1 MDSAGAVQVATKQS
15 AVMSDE
21 VCTTQVAA
29 QILGISVSLVQ
40 QLVETGVLDA
50 WKTQGGHRRI
60 PLRAVLDYKNKLA
73 GSMGRDAGGRATI
86 LVIEDNAI
94 QRALYQRQFAAWE
107 LPADFIFCENG
118 YQALLQIARRPPDI
132 LLADIVMEGIDGF
145 EVVRTVMTDP
155 ELADVSIAILSGLPA
170 DELAARGG
178 VPAGVVFFPK
188 PINYDEL
195 RGYLRASVAQRAR
208 KPTPA

>member
-1 MDSAGAVQVATKQS
+1 VATKQS
-15 AVMSDE
+15 AVTSDE

-29 QILGISVSLVQ
+29 QMLGVSVSLVQ
-40 QLVETGVLDA
+40 QLVEIGVLDA

-60 PLRAVLDYKNKLA
+60 PIKAVLDYKHKLA

-94 QRALYQRQFAAWE
+94 QRALYQRQFAAWD

-178 VPAGVVFFPK
+178 VPEGVVFFPK

-208 KPTPA
+208 KPGPM

>member
-1 MDSAGAVQVATKQS
+1 MATKQS
-15 AVMSDE
+15 AVTSDE

-29 QILGISVSLVQ
+29 QMLGVSVSLVQ

-60 PLRAVLDYKNKLA
+60 PIKAVLDYKHKLA

-94 QRALYQRQFAAWE
+94 QRALYQRQFAAWD

-178 VPAGVVFFPK
+178 VPEGVVFFPK

-208 KPTPA
+208 KPGPM

>member
-1 MDSAGAVQVATKQS
+1 VATKQS
-15 AVMSDE
+15 AVTSDE

-29 QILGISVSLVQ
+29 QMLGISVSLVQ

-73 GSMGRDAGGRATI
+73 GSMGREASGRATI

-94 QRALYQRQFAAWE
+94 QRALYQRQFAAWD

-145 EVVRTVMTDP
+145 EVMRTVMTDP
-155 ELADVSIAILSGLPA
+155 ELAEVSIAILSGLPA
-170 DELAARGG
+170 DELAACGG

-195 RGYLRASVAQRAR
+195 RGYLRANVAQRIR
-208 KPTPA
+208 KPAPV

>member
-1 MDSAGAVQVATKQS
+1 MVTKQS

-29 QILGISVSLVQ
+29 QMLGVSVSLVQ
-40 QLVETGVLDA
+40 QLVETGALDA

-60 PLRAVLDYKNKLA
+60 PLKAVLDYKNRLA
-73 GSMGRDAGGRATI
+73 GSMGREAGGRAAI

-170 DELAARGG
+170 NELAARGG
-178 VPAGVVFFPK
+178 VPEGVVFFPK

-208 KPTPA
+208 KPAPV

>member
-1 MDSAGAVQVATKQS
+1 VATKQS
-15 AVMSDE
+15 AVTSDE

-29 QILGISVSLVQ
+29 QMLGVSVSLVQ

-60 PLRAVLDYKNKLA
+60 PIKAVLDYKHKLA

-94 QRALYQRQFAAWE
+94 QRALYQRQFAAWD

-178 VPAGVVFFPK
+178 VPEGVVFFPK

-195 RGYLRASVAQRAR
+195 RGYLRANVAQRAR
-208 KPTPA
+208 KPGPM

>member
-1 MDSAGAVQVATKQS
+1 VATKQS

-29 QILGISVSLVQ
+29 QMLGVSVSLVQ

-60 PLRAVLDYKNKLA
+60 PLKAVLDYKNKLA
-73 GSMGRDAGGRATI
+73 GSMGRDVSGRATI

-94 QRALYQRQFAAWE
+94 QRALYQRQFAAWD

-208 KPTPA
+208 KPAPV

>member
-1 MDSAGAVQVATKQS
+1 VVTKQS
-15 AVMSDE
+15 AVTSDE

-29 QILGISVSLVQ
+29 QMLGVSVSLVQ

-60 PLRAVLDYKNKLA
+60 PIKAVLDYKHKLA

-94 QRALYQRQFAAWE
+94 QRALYQRQFAAWD

-118 YQALLQIARRPPDI
+118 YQALLQIARRPPEI

-178 VPAGVVFFPK
+178 VPEGVVFFPK

-208 KPTPA
+208 KPGPM

>member
-1 MDSAGAVQVATKQS
+1 
-15 AVMSDE
+15 MSDE

-29 QILGISVSLVQ
+29 QMLGISVSLVQ

-60 PLRAVLDYKNKLA
+60 PLKTVLDYKNKLA
-73 GSMGRDAGGRATI
+73 GSMGREAGGRATI

-94 QRALYQRQFAAWE
+94 QRALYQRQFAAWD
-107 LPADFIFCENG
+107 LSADFIFCENG

-178 VPAGVVFFPK
+178 IPSGIVFFPK

-208 KPTPA
+208 KPATI

>member
-1 MDSAGAVQVATKQS
+1 MATKQS
-15 AVMSDE
+15 TVMSDE

-29 QILGISVSLVQ
+29 QMLGISVSLVQ

-60 PLRAVLDYKNKLA
+60 PLKTVLDYKNKLA
-73 GSMGRDAGGRATI
+73 GSMGREAGGRATI

-94 QRALYQRQFAAWE
+94 QRALYQRQFAAWD
-107 LPADFIFCENG
+107 LSADFIFCENG

-178 VPAGVVFFPK
+178 IPSGIVFFPK

-208 KPTPA
+208 KPATI

>member
-1 MDSAGAVQVATKQS
+1 VVTRQS
-15 AVMSDE
+15 TVMSHE

-29 QILGISVSLVQ
+29 QMLGISVSLVQ

-60 PLRAVLDYKNKLA
+60 PLKAVLDYKNKLA
-73 GSMGRDAGGRATI
+73 GSIGREASGRAAI

-94 QRALYQRQFAAWE
+94 QRALYQRQFAAWD

-178 VPAGVVFFPK
+178 IPAGVVFFPK

-208 KPTPA
+208 KLAPV

>member
-1 MDSAGAVQVATKQS
+1 VATKQS
-15 AVMSDE
+15 AVTSDE

-29 QILGISVSLVQ
+29 QMLGISVSLVQ

-60 PLRAVLDYKNKLA
+60 PLKAVLDYKNKLA

-94 QRALYQRQFAAWE
+94 QRALYQRQFTAWD

-155 ELADVSIAILSGLPA
+155 ELTDVSIAILSGLPA

-208 KPTPA
+208 RPAPL

>member
-1 MDSAGAVQVATKQS
+1 MATKQS
-15 AVMSDE
+15 AVTSDE

-29 QILGISVSLVQ
+29 QMLGVSVSLVQ

-60 PLRAVLDYKNKLA
+60 PIKAVLDYKHKLA

-94 QRALYQRQFAAWE
+94 QRALYQRQFAAWD

-178 VPAGVVFFPK
+178 VPEGVVFFPK

-208 KPTPA
+208 KPAPV

>member
-1 MDSAGAVQVATKQS
+1 MVTKQS

-29 QILGISVSLVQ
+29 QMLGVSVSLVQ

-60 PLRAVLDYKNKLA
+60 PLKAVLDYKNRLA
-73 GSMGRDAGGRATI
+73 GSMGREAGGRAAI

-94 QRALYQRQFAAWE
+94 QRALYQRQFAAWD

-208 KPTPA
+208 KPAPV

>member
-1 MDSAGAVQVATKQS
+1 
-15 AVMSDE
+15 MSDE

-29 QILGISVSLVQ
+29 QMLGVSVSLVQ

-60 PLRAVLDYKNKLA
+60 PLKAVLDYKNKLA
-73 GSMGRDAGGRATI
+73 GSMGREAGGRATI

-94 QRALYQRQFAAWE
+94 QRALYQRQFAAWD
-107 LPADFIFCENG
+107 LQADFIFCENG

-208 KPTPA
+208 KPAPV

>member
-1 MDSAGAVQVATKQS
+1 VATKQS
-15 AVMSDE
+15 AVTSDE

-29 QILGISVSLVQ
+29 QMLGVSVSLVQ

-60 PLRAVLDYKNKLA
+60 PIKAVLDYKHKLA

-94 QRALYQRQFAAWE
+94 QRALYQRQFAAWD

-178 VPAGVVFFPK
+178 VPEGVVFFPK

-208 KPTPA
+208 KPGPM

>member
-1 MDSAGAVQVATKQS
+1 MATKKS
-15 AVMSDE
+15 AVMADE

-29 QILGISVSLVQ
+29 HMLGVSVSLVQ
-40 QLVETGVLDA
+40 QLAETGVLEA

-60 PLRAVLDYKNKLA
+60 PLKSILDYKQKLA
-73 GSMGRDAGGRATI
+73 GSVSREVGGRATI

>member
-1 MDSAGAVQVATKQS
+1 MATKQS
-15 AVMSDE
+15 AVTSDE

-29 QILGISVSLVQ
+29 QMLGISVSLVQ

-60 PLRAVLDYKNKLA
+60 PIKAVLDYKHKLA

-94 QRALYQRQFAAWE
+94 QRALYQRQFAAWD

-178 VPAGVVFFPK
+178 VPEGVVFFPK

-208 KPTPA
+208 KPGPM

>member
-1 MDSAGAVQVATKQS
+1 MATKQS
-15 AVMSDE
+15 AVTSDE

-29 QILGISVSLVQ
+29 QMLGISVSLVQ

-60 PLRAVLDYKNKLA
+60 PIKAVLDYKHKLA

-94 QRALYQRQFAAWE
+94 QRALYQRQFAAWD

-118 YQALLQIARRPPDI
+118 YQALLQIARRPPEI

-178 VPAGVVFFPK
+178 VPEGVVFFPK

-208 KPTPA
+208 KPGPM

>member
-1 MDSAGAVQVATKQS
+1 VVTKQS
-15 AVMSDE
+15 AVTSDE

-29 QILGISVSLVQ
+29 QMLGVSVSLVQ

-60 PLRAVLDYKNKLA
+60 PIKAVLDYKHKLA

-94 QRALYQRQFAAWE
+94 QRALYQRQFAAWD

-178 VPAGVVFFPK
+178 VPEGVVFFPK

-208 KPTPA
+208 KPGPM

>member
-1 MDSAGAVQVATKQS
+1 MVTKQS
-15 AVMSDE
+15 AVTSDE

-29 QILGISVSLVQ
+29 QMLGVSVSLVQ

-60 PLRAVLDYKNKLA
+60 PIKAVLDYKHKLA

-94 QRALYQRQFAAWE
+94 QRALYQRQFAAWD

-118 YQALLQIARRPPDI
+118 YQALLQIARRPPEI

-178 VPAGVVFFPK
+178 VPEGVVFFPK

-208 KPTPA
+208 KPGPM

>member
-1 MDSAGAVQVATKQS
+1 MVTKQS
-15 AVMSDE
+15 AVTSDE

-29 QILGISVSLVQ
+29 QMLGVSVSLVQ

-60 PLRAVLDYKNKLA
+60 PIKAVLDYKHKLA

-94 QRALYQRQFAAWE
+94 QRALYQRQFAAWD

-178 VPAGVVFFPK
+178 VPEGVVFFPK

-208 KPTPA
+208 KPGPM

>member
-15 AVMSDE
+15 AVRSDE

-29 QILGISVSLVQ
+29 QMLGISVSLVQ

-60 PLRAVLDYKNKLA
+60 PLKAVLDYKNKLA
-73 GSMGRDAGGRATI
+73 GSMGREAGGRATI
-86 LVIEDNAI
+86 LVIEDDAI
-94 QRALYQRQFAAWE
+94 QRALYQRQFAAWD

-170 DELAARGG
+170 EELAARGG

-188 PINYDEL
+188 PVNYDEL
-195 RGYLRASVAQRAR
+195 RGYLRANVAQRVR
-208 KPTPA
+208 KPAPV

>member
-1 MDSAGAVQVATKQS
+1 MATKQS
-15 AVMSDE
+15 AVTSDE

-29 QILGISVSLVQ
+29 QMLGVSVSLVQ

-60 PLRAVLDYKNKLA
+60 PIKAVLDYKHKLA

-94 QRALYQRQFAAWE
+94 QRALYQRQFAAWD

-178 VPAGVVFFPK
+178 VPEGVVFFPK

-195 RGYLRASVAQRAR
+195 RGYLRANVAQRAR
-208 KPTPA
+208 KPGPM

>member
-1 MDSAGAVQVATKQS
+1 VVTKQNT
-15 AVMSDE
+15 VMSDE
-21 VCTTQVAA
+21 VCTTQIAA
-29 QILGISVSLVQ
+29 QMLGVSVSLVQ

-60 PLRAVLDYKNKLA
+60 PLKAVLDYKNKLA
-73 GSMGRDAGGRATI
+73 GSMGREAGGRATI

-94 QRALYQRQFAAWE
+94 QRALYQRQFAAWD

-178 VPAGVVFFPK
+178 VPAGVVFFSK

-208 KPTPA
+208 KPALM

>member
-1 MDSAGAVQVATKQS
+1 MRPRPSTTLTNVTLADLGELLLPIFHLLQDDQWRISLAMACKTLCTEQRRLRPPVNKQ
-15 AVMSDE
+15 
-21 VCTTQVAA
+21 
-29 QILGISVSLVQ
+29 ISVWS
-40 QLVETGVLDA
+40 TRTKA
-50 WKTQGGHRRI
+50 
-60 PLRAVLDYKNKLA
+60 
-73 GSMGRDAGGRATI
+73 SDAGWRVPHIVVNET
-86 LVIEDNAI
+86 NPN
-94 QRALYQRQFAAWE
+94 R
-107 LPADFIFCENG
+107 PAST
-118 YQALLQIARRPPDI
+118 DI

-208 KPTPA
+208 KPAPV

>member
-1 MDSAGAVQVATKQS
+1 MKKS
-15 AVMSDE
+15 AVMFDE

-29 QILGISVSLVQ
+29 HMLGVSVSLVQ
-40 QLVETGVLDA
+40 QLAETGVLEA

-60 PLRAVLDYKNKLA
+60 PLKAILDYKHKLA
-73 GSMGRDAGGRATI
+73 GSTAREGGGRASI

-94 QRALYQRQFAAWE
+94 QRALYQRQFGGWD
-107 LPADFIFCENG
+107 LPAECIFCENG
-118 YQALLQIARRPPDI
+118 YQALLEIARRPPDI
-132 LLADIVMEGIDGF
+132 LLADIVMDGIDGF

-155 ELADVSIAILSGLPA
+155 ELANVSIAILSGLPA

-195 RGYLRASVAQRAR
+195 RGYLRANLAQRAR
-208 KPTPA
+208 KPGPV

>member
-1 MDSAGAVQVATKQS
+1 MAIKQS
-15 AVMSDE
+15 TVMSDE

-29 QILGISVSLVQ
+29 QMLGISVSLVQ

-60 PLRAVLDYKNKLA
+60 PIKAVLDYKHKLA

-94 QRALYQRQFAAWE
+94 QRALYQRQFAAWD

-178 VPAGVVFFPK
+178 VPEGVVLFPK

-208 KPTPA
+208 KPGPM

>member
-1 MDSAGAVQVATKQS
+1 MATKKS

-29 QILGISVSLVQ
+29 HMLGVSVSLVQ
-40 QLVETGVLDA
+40 QLAETGVLEA

-60 PLRAVLDYKNKLA
+60 PLKSILDYKHKLA
-73 GSMGRDAGGRATI
+73 GSTPREGGGRATI

-94 QRALYQRQFAAWE
+94 QRALYQRQFGGWD
-107 LPADFIFCENG
+107 LPAEFIFCENG
-118 YQALLQIARRPPDI
+118 YQALLEIARRPPDI
-132 LLADIVMEGIDGF
+132 LLADIVMDGIDGF

-178 VPAGVVFFPK
+178 VPPGVVFFPK

-195 RGYLRASVAQRAR
+195 RGYLRANLAQRSR
-208 KPTPA
+208 NLRPA

>member
-1 MDSAGAVQVATKQS
+1 VATKQS
-15 AVMSDE
+15 AVTSNE

-29 QILGISVSLVQ
+29 QMLGVSVSLVQ

-60 PLRAVLDYKNKLA
+60 PIKAVLDYKHKLA

-94 QRALYQRQFAAWE
+94 QRALYQRQFAAWD

-178 VPAGVVFFPK
+178 VPEGVVFFPK

-208 KPTPA
+208 KPGPM

>member
-1 MDSAGAVQVATKQS
+1 VATKQS
-15 AVMSDE
+15 AVTSDE

-29 QILGISVSLVQ
+29 QMLGISVSLVQ

-60 PLRAVLDYKNKLA
+60 PLKAVLDYKNKLA
-73 GSMGRDAGGRATI
+73 GSMGRDASGRATI

-94 QRALYQRQFAAWE
+94 QRALYERQFAAWD

-178 VPAGVVFFPK
+178 VPEGVVFFPK

-208 KPTPA
+208 KPGPM